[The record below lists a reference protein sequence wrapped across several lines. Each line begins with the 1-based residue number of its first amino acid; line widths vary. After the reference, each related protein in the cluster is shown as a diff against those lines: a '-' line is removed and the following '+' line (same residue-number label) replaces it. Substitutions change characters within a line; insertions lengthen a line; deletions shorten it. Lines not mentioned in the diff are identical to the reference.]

1 MSDNKTAIEFSKARL
16 KQMRKGEVLRTIKKY
31 FGPSTALA
39 AAIMGNID
47 VETGGSF
54 DFKQKQYEGGPGR
67 GLFQFDWH
75 KKHYAEYLDE
85 EGLKDGIDTQVR
97 YVYDNIYG
105 KKQKVLGEGNAKK
118 LRGIFTSDDP
128 IAISNMFEKRF
139 LKPKKEKAHS
149 DRRRA
154 STTDFLFEL
163 TPQQ

>member
-1 MSDNKTAIEFSKARL
+1 
-16 KQMRKGEVLRTIKKY
+16 MRKGEVLKTIKKY
-31 FGPSTALA
+31 FGPSTAVA

-54 DFKQKQYEGGPGR
+54 DFKQKQYKGGPGR

-75 KKHYAEYLDE
+75 KKPYAEYLEE
-85 EGLKDGIDTQVR
+85 EGLTDSMDTQVR
-97 YVYDNIYG
+97 YVAENIYG
-105 KKQKVLGEGNAKK
+105 KKQKVLGQGNAKK

-128 IAISNMFEKRF
+128 IAISDMFEQKF
-139 LKPKKEKAHS
+139 LNPNEEKAHS

-154 STTDFLFEL
+154 STMNFLFEL